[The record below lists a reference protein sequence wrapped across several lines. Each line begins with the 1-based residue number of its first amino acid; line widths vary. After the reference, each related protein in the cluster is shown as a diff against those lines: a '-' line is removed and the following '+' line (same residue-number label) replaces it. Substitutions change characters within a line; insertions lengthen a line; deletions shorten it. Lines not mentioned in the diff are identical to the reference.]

1 MASRGIRN
9 NNPLN
14 IRRGAKWKGLR
25 EVQTD
30 PLFAQFTD
38 MAWGIRA
45 GAVLLRNYAKRYK
58 AKNLWDI
65 INRWAPPQEN
75 DTEAY
80 IHFVARQTGIAA
92 DAPLRLYGDHN
103 ALSGI
108 VAAMARYE
116 CGARADINLRNIENG
131 WSLV

>member
-65 INRWAPPQEN
+65 IHRWAPPEEN
-75 DTEAY
+75 HTTDY
-80 IHFVARQTGIAA
+80 LRFVARE
-92 DAPLRLYGDHN
+92 
-103 ALSGI
+103 SGVNPI
-108 VAAMARYE
+108 DELNVNDKDTLMKIISAMTLYE
-116 CGARADINLRNIENG
+116 CGENIPQKIIAYGINL
-131 WSLV
+131 L